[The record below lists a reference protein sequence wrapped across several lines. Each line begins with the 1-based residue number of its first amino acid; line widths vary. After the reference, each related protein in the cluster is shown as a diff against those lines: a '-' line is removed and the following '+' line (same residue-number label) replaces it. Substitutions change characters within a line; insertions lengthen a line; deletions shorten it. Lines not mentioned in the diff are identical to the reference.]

1 MKVQQGSYTF
11 SLELD
16 APKFESKTQ
25 HALVDFLPKS
35 MKKDGLSEL
44 ANLVEQKAEAVWV
57 QSRMMVVFG
66 FTPLDETDRTSNEM
80 LEASFRASED
90 SEDEEEGIVFTCLHK
105 AGRTKLHF
113 SSKVKKEVTKK
124 IAKGFYKLLL
134 AEPSELDDYDSEGK
148 DATGAKVAFGVRD
161 GRCFFGDPEADVD
174 VPANVANGGGG
185 GGLDFDP
192 VAMEDDD
199 DWISGRFNDDDDDDE
214 DPFKDD
220 DQEGGLFGDDDGY

>member
-16 APKFESKTQ
+16 APRIESKTQ
-25 HALVDFLPKS
+25 HALVDFFPKS

-44 ANLVEQKAEAVWV
+44 ANLAEQKAEAVWV

-66 FTPLDETDRTSNEM
+66 FTPPDETNRTSNEM

-90 SEDEEEGIVFTCLHK
+90 SEDEEEGVVFTCLHK

-113 SSKVKKEVTKK
+113 DNKTKKETAKK
-124 IAKGFYKLLL
+124 ISTGFYKLLL
-134 AEPSELDDYDSEGK
+134 AEPSELDDYEIEGK
-148 DATGAKVAFGVRD
+148 DSTGAKIAFGVRD

-174 VPANVANGGGG
+174 IPISGGTGGG

-192 VAMEDDD
+192 VAMEDEDE
-199 DWISGRFNDDDDDDE
+199 WISGRFNDADDD

-220 DQEGGLFGDDDGY
+220 DDESSGLFGDDDY